1 MTVEQQ
7 ARDMLECIGVENA
20 QNFSAGELV
29 ELANMI
35 GEIRTGYKLLEEA
48 LNAIPDYMDG
58 RNDKL
63 CNAIE
68 QWLRCNKGT

>member
-7 ARDMLECIGVENA
+7 ARDMLERIGVENA

>member
-1 MTVEQQ
+1 MTIEQQ
-7 ARDMLECIGVENA
+7 ARDMLERIGVENA